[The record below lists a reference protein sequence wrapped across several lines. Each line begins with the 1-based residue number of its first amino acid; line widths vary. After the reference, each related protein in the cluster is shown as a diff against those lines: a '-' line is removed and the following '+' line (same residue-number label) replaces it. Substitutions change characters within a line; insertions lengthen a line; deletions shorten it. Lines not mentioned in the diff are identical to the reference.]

1 MERLIFRVGNF
12 DFKLYHLLVIGVLIL
27 SFSITMMVR
36 SQAADYGFQLNE
48 FDPFFNF
55 RATEF
60 LVNNGLA
67 EYYAWHD
74 DMSWHP
80 SGRDVSATSQV
91 MLHVTAAATYKI
103 FGANVPLYDFTI
115 LFPVVMGS
123 LTAIVVFAL
132 GRLVGGTTTGL
143 FAALL
148 YSVSLPVAVR
158 GTIGWFKSEPLGL
171 FYGLLGVYLFL
182 SGIHSTNKKV
192 AVSKIIG
199 GGIILAFGLSSWGGI
214 VFFIIP
220 LGLFFV
226 ALPFLRSDSRF
237 LMWAVPLFVAS
248 LLLTVLTFERPGLN
262 FLVGIEGTA
271 MIASSSFLV
280 AAYFLHRFIRKEKR
294 LQYTGLFLA
303 GFVVASFVIL
313 GVTEKEEGILDLPA
327 FRYLNAM
334 NPFLTTSEPLVD
346 SVSEHATTTLR
357 SSFFFNSVLMIFAG
371 FAIWYLIKKK
381 DEDQRFN
388 IKNDL
393 MVFSLILG
401 LAGVYTASAF
411 IRLEL
416 FASISVILLGSIG
429 LCVLVKQFLLP
440 QGIKTP
446 KRITRIIFL
455 GVIAMFLLVPIMLP
469 TDSNW
474 VKAVKG
480 PPTILNG
487 GSNYNVAT
495 NDWLDAMGYI
505 KENTPQ
511 DSVVA
516 AWWDYGYW
524 ISTLGE
530 RTSLADNATL
540 ITSRIQMIAQMF
552 LSQPDEAHKILQ
564 ELDADYVLVYVAGQ
578 KVSDSG
584 AQQDL
589 YLLNGG
595 GDESKKQWFIRI
607 AEEPLSRYL
616 QQDGTSGTDL
626 FWNETVLGK
635 MFPFSVIAYVNPNT
649 NQQSASYQPGFI
661 PVYVKDI
668 KYPPGGDGPLEL
680 VYASPSF
687 EESRSVLIGVFIYK
701 VNEDYAP

>member
-1 MERLIFRVGNF
+1 
-12 DFKLYHLLVIGVLIL
+12 
-27 SFSITMMVR
+27 MMVR